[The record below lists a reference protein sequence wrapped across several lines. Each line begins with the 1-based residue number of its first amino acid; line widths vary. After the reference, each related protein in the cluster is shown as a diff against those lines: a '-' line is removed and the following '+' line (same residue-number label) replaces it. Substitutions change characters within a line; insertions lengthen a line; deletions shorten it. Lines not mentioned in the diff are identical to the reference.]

1 MEYELKEFK
10 KFLKYFFTSK
20 LLIIGFIIYL
30 TFNISALGPHFYDF
44 FFFGSSVHH
53 CCQGLDFYQIPNGMY
68 AFLHGGSLSGVLP
81 FGLSQYSQ
89 GYMSNFNVY
98 HPLLTITLGGFF
110 ILFNPNLSFHLWII
124 IKLFI
129 TIAALF
135 YFYKNFQGNKYLNL
149 AMFLF
154 LTNFS
159 QYNEI
164 KISQYQFLFN
174 IFLLLFLINIVK
186 NKDRLEGGI
195 LFFLTLIAKPIG
207 LLWMPV
213 LYVKRKFTILIIGIN
228 LFIISTITFNILKVG
243 QYYTYNLIYHLFTP
257 IQTKGIDVMSLD
269 SLLRNAFHISVNAV
283 TWIKFI
289 YLGIVYLITFSKK
302 VHILK
307 AVFFLVVYFLFFYD
321 LIYQY
326 HFSVLGPLLS
336 VCLLTLPEF
345 QTKIAKILI
354 IIINMPSVFFVL
366 RIINLGV
373 YNNPILGVDPTFTG
387 WTIVSFFQLL
397 PILLLA
403 IIVLIPDIKSLV
415 CKIHAL
421 H

>member
-1 MEYELKEFK
+1 
-10 KFLKYFFTSK
+10 
-20 LLIIGFIIYL
+20 
-30 TFNISALGPHFYDF
+30 
-44 FFFGSSVHH
+44 
-53 CCQGLDFYQIPNGMY
+53 
-68 AFLHGGSLSGVLP
+68 
-81 FGLSQYSQ
+81 
-89 GYMSNFNVY
+89 
-98 HPLLTITLGGFF
+98 
-110 ILFNPNLSFHLWII
+110 
-124 IKLFI
+124 
-129 TIAALF
+129 
-135 YFYKNFQGNKYLNL
+135 
-149 AMFLF
+149 
-154 LTNFS
+154 
-159 QYNEI
+159 
-164 KISQYQFLFN
+164 
-174 IFLLLFLINIVK
+174 
-186 NKDRLEGGI
+186 
-195 LFFLTLIAKPIG
+195 
-207 LLWMPV
+207 
-213 LYVKRKFTILIIGIN
+213 
-228 LFIISTITFNILKVG
+228 
-243 QYYTYNLIYHLFTP
+243 
-257 IQTKGIDVMSLD
+257 MSLD
-269 SLLRNAFHISVNAV
+269 SLLRNVFHISVNAV
-283 TWIKFI
+283 TWLKFI
-289 YLGIVYLITFSKK
+289 YLGIVYLIAFSKK

-336 VCLLTLPEF
+336 VCLLTLPEV